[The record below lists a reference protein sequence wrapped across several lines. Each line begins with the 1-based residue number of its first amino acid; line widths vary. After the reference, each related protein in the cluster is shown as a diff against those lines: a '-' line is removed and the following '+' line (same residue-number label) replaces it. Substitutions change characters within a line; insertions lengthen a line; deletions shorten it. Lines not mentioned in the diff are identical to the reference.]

1 MGVLYKSRIEQKK
14 VRMTKPQVTIPL
26 EIPDVQ
32 VLKSEI
38 SKAGELIITVEST
51 KTTTV
56 CQRCGRV
63 IRKLHG
69 HDDWVKLRYLPVFG
83 HPTYLR
89 YRPKRYR
96 CENCDGQPTTTQ
108 RLDWHEPNSPN
119 TFAFEQYILLQLV
132 NATVKDVAVK
142 EKLSYDRVL
151 GILERH
157 INDKVDWSQHTRI
170 DRLGLDE
177 IALKK
182 GHKDFVVVV
191 TSRLK
196 NGRMSILAI
205 LADRQKETVVEFL
218 RSIPERLTKTIEC
231 ACSDMYEGYT
241 EAVREELPN
250 VRLVI
255 DLFHIARAYRDG
267 LDTVRKAEL
276 KRLKKDLSA
285 EEYKVLK
292 GSMWALRKEKQD
304 LTPAEHKTLNRLFR
318 LSPDAKIAYELQN
331 RLTDIFEAQLSV
343 DAAKV
348 KFEKWM
354 VAVSKSGLDCFKA
367 FIKTLDHW
375 WNEIL
380 NYFVA
385 RENSGFVEGFNNKI
399 KVLKRRCYGITNVTH
414 LFQRIYLD
422 LDGYRL
428 FA

>member
-1 MGVLYKSRIEQKK
+1 
-14 VRMTKPQVTIPL
+14 MTKPQVTIPL
-26 EIPDVQ
+26 EVPDVQ
-32 VLKSEI
+32 VLKSEMN
-38 SKAGELIITVEST
+38 KAGELIITIEST
-51 KTTTV
+51 KASTV
-56 CQRCGRV
+56 CQRCGKV
-63 IRKLHG
+63 IRKFHG

-119 TFAFEQYILLQLV
+119 SFAFEEYVLLQLV
-132 NATVKDVAVK
+132 NATVEDVTIK

-157 INDKVDWSQHTRI
+157 ISGTIEWSRHTRI

-182 GHKDFVVVV
+182 GHKNFVVVV

-196 NGRMSILAI
+196 NGRISILAI
-205 LADRQKETVVEFL
+205 LADREKNTVVEFL
-218 RSIPERLTKTIEC
+218 RSIPERLKKTIEW

-255 DLFHIARAYRDG
+255 DRFHVTRAYRDG
-267 LDTVRKAEL
+267 LDTIRKAEL
-276 KRLKKDLSA
+276 KRLKKNLP
-285 EEYKVLK
+285 EKEYKVLK

-304 LTPAEHKTLNRLFR
+304 LTPEETKTLNRLFH
-318 LSPDAKIAYELQN
+318 LSPDAKMAYDLQN
-331 RLTDIFEAQLSV
+331 YLTNIFEEQLSV
-343 DAAKV
+343 DAAKI
-348 KFEKWM
+348 KIEKWM
-354 VAVSKSGLDCFKA
+354 VAVSKSGLDCFKD
-367 FIKTLDHW
+367 FINTLDRW

-380 NYFVA
+380 NYFVD
-385 RENSGFVEGFNNKI
+385 RETSGFVEGFNNKL
-399 KVLKRRCYGITNVTH
+399 KVLKRRCYGITNATH

-422 LDGYRL
+422 LEGYRL